1 MSANPAAAFLAS
13 MARPDAAKV
22 SAAVAEV
29 DPDTGARSISD
40 AIDDVRSE
48 ALAAQR
54 PPRTPPPGGVDPELY
69 ETSST
74 PDDLGFSDDEPIES
88 TPRPLADHV
97 DVPAVDP
104 ALIAWRPEPESE
116 PDPEPEPAPAAWE
129 RHAAQQQQPEPEYL
143 PPPPEPEPEPAP
155 AGPTLRGRLRDIGG
169 RPLRIAVIAAGAV
182 LLVVAIVA
190 SFMVTGR
197 GRPPEPAVQVA
208 PPPAAN
214 DVPPPTAKEAVLIPA
229 QVSASCG
236 NDSDAVA
243 PFSGDRTRA
252 WVCMRINGLD
262 LNVLNISFACP
273 VVITSI
279 TVVPGWNFVA
289 PDGRDEWVRH
299 RLVASISWRLGGA
312 VYPQAPIVPTRT
324 GVTMKVPNVITQ
336 EMSAT
341 ITSSMRPP
349 MGESKSDDFGSKADE
364 SAKVDEFT
372 AIGSIKIMGHPV
384 DPGSGL
390 CGGTTTK

>member
-1 MSANPAAAFLAS
+1 MLFASQRDEHSAAAERVTSAV
-13 MARPDAAKV
+13 AAAGPDADAT
-22 SAAVAEV
+22 AVADAIDGAHADITAEKRPRPSPQPAGHQAEFV
-29 DPDTGARSISD
+29 DDPDT
-40 AIDDVRSE
+40 
-48 ALAAQR
+48 
-54 PPRTPPPGGVDPELY
+54 DP
-69 ETSST
+69 
-74 PDDLGFSDDEPIES
+74 DLGFSDAEPS
-88 TPRPLADHV
+88 SSNHRTDARFQLGD
-97 DVPAVDP
+97 DD
-104 ALIAWRPEPESE
+104 
-116 PDPEPEPAPAAWE
+116 PDPEPEPAPAPRPAAWE
-129 RHAAQQQQPEPEYL
+129 RHAVAQPAEPGYLPSPPAPEPQ
-143 PPPPEPEPEPAP
+143 PDASSW
-155 AGPTLRGRLRDIGG
+155 RVRDWFGG
-169 RPLRIAVIAAGAV
+169 RPLRIGVIAAGAV

-236 NDSDAVA
+236 NDSDGVA
-243 PFSGDRTRA
+243 PFANDRTRA
-252 WVCMRINGLD
+252 WTCKRINGLD

-273 VVITSI
+273 VVLTSI

-289 PDGRDEWVRH
+289 PDGRDEWARH
-299 RLVASISWRLGGA
+299 RLTTGISWRMGGA
-312 VYPQAPIVPTRT
+312 VYPQAIVPTRT

-384 DPGSGL
+384 DPGSSL
-390 CGGTTTK
+390 CGESSISGGTP

>member
-1 MSANPAAAFLAS
+1 MSLAARLIAS
-13 MARPDAAKV
+13 QRDPDAAALV
-22 SAAVAEV
+22 TDAVNAAATSETADAATLDAAISETYQDIAEEKRPRRGLAPA
-29 DPDTGARSISD
+29 DHQQDFIDNPDTPA
-40 AIDDVRSE
+40 
-48 ALAAQR
+48 
-54 PPRTPPPGGVDPELY
+54 
-69 ETSST
+69 
-74 PDDLGFSDDEPIES
+74 DLGFSDAPTESATHRTDPKFLLTDADDEP
-88 TPRPLADHV
+88 T
-97 DVPAVDP
+97 
-104 ALIAWRPEPESE
+104 PESE
-116 PDPEPEPAPAAWE
+116 PAPRPAAWE
-129 RHAAQQQQPEPEYL
+129 RHAAAQPAEPEYL
-143 PPPPEPEPEPAP
+143 PSPAEPVPAAEQEPA
-155 AGPTLRGRLRDIGG
+155 APTLRGRLRDMDARRARKAVLYGVGG
-169 RPLRIAVIAAGAV
+169 A

-214 DVPPPTAKEAVLIPA
+214 DTVPPAAKESVLVPA

-243 PFSGDRTRA
+243 PFANDKTRA
-252 WVCMRINGLD
+252 WLCMRISGLD
-262 LNVLNISFACP
+262 LNVLNISFSCP
-273 VVITSI
+273 VVLTSI
-279 TVVPGWNFVA
+279 TVVPGFAYVA

-299 RLVASISWRLGGA
+299 RLTTGISWRMGGA
-312 VYPQAPIVPTRT
+312 VYPQAIVPTRT

-390 CGGTTTK
+390 CGQTSTSGGQP